1 MQESTKSSFSPP
13 SFHAIH
19 NTTQN
24 LFSFGCPAR
33 YLKNRSVRTDFSVRN
48 AVKNHPARNP
58 GIKKEGENEI
68 MFLQNKHIKSS
79 G

>member
-48 AVKNHPARNP
+48 AVKTILPEIRAS
-58 GIKKEGENEI
+58 KKEGENEI